1 MIFDD
6 AARIKFPPE
15 KHAIVTLHFACAS
28 LGRIAPTGNLRRSRF
43 LMDNPP
49 GKAAMP
55 TTANLF
61 GLLTEFIIL
70 LLGALLILIALTR
83 PVVVP
88 SRPVAVI
95 LLGVVFIFWAART
108 WSRAAPHAGRL
119 EAGLRAGTM
128 AIVGIL
134 LIVTPLL
141 SLERAN
147 VPFAIAGG
155 VLAVRGIV
163 GAVLSLRG
171 T

>member
-1 MIFDD
+1 
-6 AARIKFPPE
+6 
-15 KHAIVTLHFACAS
+15 
-28 LGRIAPTGNLRRSRF
+28 
-43 LMDNPP
+43 
-49 GKAAMP
+49 MP

-83 PVVVP
+83 PIVVP
-88 SRPVAVI
+88 SRPLAVV
-95 LLGVVFIFWAART
+95 LMGAVFIFWAARA
-108 WSRAAPHAGRL
+108 WSRAAPNAGRL
-119 EAGLRAGTM
+119 EAGVRAGSM
-128 AIVGIL
+128 AVVGIL

-141 SLERAN
+141 SLRQAN

-163 GAVLSLRG
+163 GAALYLSA

>member
-1 MIFDD
+1 
-6 AARIKFPPE
+6 
-15 KHAIVTLHFACAS
+15 
-28 LGRIAPTGNLRRSRF
+28 LRRSRF

-95 LLGVVFIFWAART
+95 LLGVIFIFWASRA
-108 WSRAAPHAGRL
+108 WSRAAPNAGRL
-119 EAGLRAGTM
+119 EAGVRAGSM

-134 LIVTPLL
+134 LIAVSLLPLGH
-141 SLERAN
+141 AN
-147 VPFAIAGG
+147 LLLAIAGG
-155 VLAVRGIV
+155 VLAARGIV
-163 GAVLSLRG
+163 GTALFLRAM
-171 T
+171 

>member
-1 MIFDD
+1 
-6 AARIKFPPE
+6 
-15 KHAIVTLHFACAS
+15 VTPA
-28 LGRIAPTGNLRRSRF
+28 GNLRRPRF

-95 LLGVVFIFWAART
+95 LLGVVFIFWAARA
-108 WSRAAPHAGRL
+108 WSRAATNAGRL
-119 EAGLRAGTM
+119 EAGVRAGSM
-128 AIVGIL
+128 AIVGGL
-134 LIVTPLL
+134 LIATPLL
-141 SLERAN
+141 SLRQAN

-155 VLAVRGIV
+155 VLAIRGIV
-163 GAVLSLRG
+163 GAALYLRA

>member
-1 MIFDD
+1 MTPRERSF
-6 AARIKFPPE
+6 RPE
-15 KHAIVTLHFACAS
+15 KHAIVTLHFADAS
-28 LGRIAPTGNLRRSRF
+28 LGLVAPSGNLRRSRF

-55 TTANLF
+55 TTAKLF

-83 PVVVP
+83 PVAVP

-95 LLGVVFIFWAART
+95 LLGGIFIFWAARA
-108 WSRAAPHAGRL
+108 WSRGAPNAGRL
-119 EAGLRAGTM
+119 EAGVRAGSM

-141 SLERAN
+141 PLRHAN

-163 GAVLSLRG
+163 GAALYLRA